1 MGQCC
6 CAGSRLFVQEGI
18 YDEFVKRSAA
28 RAKSRVVCD
37 PWEAKCEQGKFL
49 NSLLLDS
56 SCQYLKLLRKVHKS
70 MVHSMKRFWI

>member
-6 CAGSRLFVQEGI
+6 CAGSRIFVQEGI

-37 PWEAKCEQGKFL
+37 PWEAKCEQGKLGVPWLANFAFKI
-49 NSLLLDS
+49 
-56 SCQYLKLLRKVHKS
+56 YGY
-70 MVHSMKRFWI
+70 

>member
-6 CAGSRLFVQEGI
+6 CAGSRIFVQEGI

-37 PWEAKCEQGKFL
+37 PWEAKCEQGKLKNVL
-49 NSLLLDS
+49 N
-56 SCQYLKLLRKVHKS
+56 KE
-70 MVHSMKRFWI
+70 

>member
-6 CAGSRLFVQEGI
+6 CAGSRIFVQEGI

-37 PWEAKCEQGKFL
+37 PWEAKCEQG
-49 NSLLLDS
+49 
-56 SCQYLKLLRKVHKS
+56 
-70 MVHSMKRFWI
+70 

>member
-6 CAGSRLFVQEGI
+6 CAGSRIFVQEGI

-37 PWEAKCEQGKFL
+37 PWEAKCEQGMFKT
-49 NSLLLDS
+49 
-56 SCQYLKLLRKVHKS
+56 YKL
-70 MVHSMKRFWI
+70 